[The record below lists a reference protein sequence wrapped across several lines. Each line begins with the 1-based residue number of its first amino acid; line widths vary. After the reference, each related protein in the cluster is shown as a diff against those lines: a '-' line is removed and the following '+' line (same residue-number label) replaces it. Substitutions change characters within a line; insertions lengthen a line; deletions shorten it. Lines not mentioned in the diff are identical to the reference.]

1 MRHTILIIAF
11 LLAAA
16 LAAGCTNDAN
26 AAIAP
31 LSPGSEV
38 AASPTPS
45 EVAAVKLD
53 KAEAE
58 TLEAARA
65 AQEFAYARK
74 AEFVDTM
81 KKELVAIQ
89 VELDRTAA
97 KIDKSN
103 AAQKAEAKVK
113 LAAMREQWIRT
124 SEQLDMAQNANE
136 KTWDAMRAG
145 FDKSFGDLK
154 DAVDGTRQWLSDKI
168 EP

>member
-1 MRHTILIIAF
+1 MRSTILVIAF

-26 AAIAP
+26 AAMSPMEPGAQVAP
-31 LSPGSEV
+31 
-38 AASPTPS
+38 APTPS
-45 EVAAVKLD
+45 EVAAEKLD
-53 KAEAE
+53 VAKAETKE
-58 TLEAARA
+58 A
-65 AQEFAYARK
+65 AQELAYARK

-81 KKELVAIQ
+81 NKELVAIQ
-89 VELDRTAA
+89 AEFDRLSAKVE
-97 KIDKSN
+97 KSN